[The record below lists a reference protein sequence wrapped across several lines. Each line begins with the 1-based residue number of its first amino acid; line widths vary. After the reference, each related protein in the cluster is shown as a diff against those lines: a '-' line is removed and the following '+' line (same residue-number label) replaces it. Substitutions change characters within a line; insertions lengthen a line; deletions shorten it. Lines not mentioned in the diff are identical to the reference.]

1 MTSPASSTRKWSS
14 HANTYTWIALSAL
27 AIVSWWLAPTH
38 SGGTVIP
45 SIPITVAAM
54 CLALI
59 KVRLIIRVFM
69 EVRSAPTWL
78 KRATDAWLIVLIAS
92 VLAVYLYAT
101 LR

>member
-1 MTSPASSTRKWSS
+1 MTSPAGIREKWSEQ
-14 HANTYTWIALSAL
+14 ANTYTWIALSVLTIA
-27 AIVSWWLAPTH
+27 SWWLTPAH

-45 SIPITVAAM
+45 SVPITIAAM

-69 EVRSAPTWL
+69 EVRSAPSWL

-92 VLAVYLYAT
+92 ILAVYLYAT
-101 LR
+101 LQ